1 MTHPKLA
8 PWPDGTQRQTSPTSR
23 PTSHNA
29 SNGRPQSTLVDV
41 IDTPKATSHKATEES
56 CRSGPVGAGVHDR
69 LRPKGGV
76 QCRGRSTPDQRPEVL
91 FSVNASSRMPRHG
104 NARSLRAGLGAE
116 QRQEPRPAGV
126 TFVRTALA

>member
-41 IDTPKATSHKATEES
+41 IDTPKATSHKATTQS
-56 CRSGPVGAGVHDR
+56 HRSSGVEGVPYDR
-69 LRPKGGV
+69 FP
-76 QCRGRSTPDQRPEVL
+76 
-91 FSVNASSRMPRHG
+91 A
-104 NARSLRAGLGAE
+104 
-116 QRQEPRPAGV
+116 PAGAV
-126 TFVRTALA
+126 AGFHSLHEWGKRTTSRSRQSHAGFTAQPV